1 MSTFR
6 MSAFR
11 WPEGVRCAVFVSV
24 NFDAEVF
31 DLKTTT
37 EDRLFGRF
45 SYGRYGVRAG
55 LPRLLGLFSRR
66 GIPATVFITASDA
79 KRHPDAVRAFVDGG
93 HEIAARGLDLT
104 PLPNLK
110 EKERAVLEECRDVLA
125 RVAGK
130 APLGFRAPAGEL
142 SSKTLGHLA
151 DLGFAYDSS
160 FQDDDYPYA
169 FAPSAGKVIAELPT
183 VHALDDSLPFSA
195 RHTHARVMK
204 IWKEEFDALYDEGCL
219 VPLTL
224 HLRGDVGSTRA
235 ARIAA
240 LQELLGYMAT
250 RPGVKFMSGAQLA
263 AHVNASGVE
272 PEGDPFAP
280 HQPTLAV
287 TPYRGDLAVKPL

>member
-1 MSTFR
+1 MKPF
-6 MSAFR
+6 A
-11 WPEGVRCAVFVSV
+11 WPAGVRCAVFVSV
-24 NFDAEVF
+24 NFDAEAF
-31 DLKTTT
+31 DLKSTT

-79 KRHPDAVRAFVDGG
+79 KRHPDAVRALRDGG
-93 HEIAARGLDLT
+93 HEIAARGLDLSH
-104 PLPNLK
+104 LPGLK
-110 EKERAVLEECRDVLA
+110 EKEHDALRECRDVLA
-125 RVAGK
+125 KLAGE
-130 APLGFRAPAGEL
+130 APKGFRAPAGEL
-142 SSKTLGHLA
+142 SAGTLGHLA
-151 DLGFAYDSS
+151 ALGFTYDSS
-160 FQDDDYPYA
+160 FQDDDFPYRM
-169 FAPSAGKVIAELPT
+169 SVSGKPVTEIPT

-204 IWKEEFDALYDEGCL
+204 IWKEEFDALYREGAL

-240 LQELLGYMAT
+240 LQELLGYMASQ
-250 RPGVKFMSGAQLA
+250 PGVRFMSGAQIA
-263 AHVNASGVE
+263 AHVAASGAA

-280 HQPTLAV
+280 HAKTLAV

>member
-1 MSTFR
+1 MNEFS
-6 MSAFR
+6 
-11 WPEGVRCAVFVSV
+11 WPGGASCVVFVSV
-24 NFDAEVF
+24 NFDAESF
-31 DLKTTT
+31 DLKSTT

-79 KRHPDAVRAFVDGG
+79 KRHPDAVRALRDGG
-93 HEIAARGLDLT
+93 HEIAARGLDLA
-104 PLPNLK
+104 PLPALKDK
-110 EKERAVLEECRDVLA
+110 EKDALQECRDLLA
-125 RVAGK
+125 KLAGE
-130 APLGFRAPAGEL
+130 APKGFRAPLGEL
-142 SSKTLGHLA
+142 SSATLGHLA
-151 DLGFAYDSS
+151 DLGFDYDST
-160 FQDDDYPYA
+160 FQDDDFPYRIA
-169 FAPSAGKVIAELPT
+169 AAGKAITEIPT

-204 IWKEEFDALYDEGCL
+204 IWKEEFDALYREGCL

-240 LQELLGYMAT
+240 LQELLGYMASQ
-250 RPGVKFMSGAQLA
+250 PGVRFMSGAQIA
-263 AHVNASGVE
+263 AHVAASGIV

-280 HQPTLAV
+280 HQKTLAV
-287 TPYRGDLAVKPL
+287 TPYRGDLSVKPH